1 MKKMVLPCLVI
12 LVLFS
17 IPFTPLEI
25 MPSCS
30 AAGLDFRIIPAGF
43 NAPMEFLTGFPLF
56 AAKEVKVEVLYMNHG
71 PLQSSLEQIKNIFS
85 QYGSKISV
93 SWYDFESKEG
103 EQFMAKKGI
112 NQHVPLVIWM
122 DGKFTI
128 PVNGKEIKFV
138 GFPTGSGP
146 AAFQGKW
153 TMDDLRMVLNQITNK
168 PR

>member
-1 MKKMVLPCLVI
+1 MKKVILSCLVI

-17 IPFTPLEI
+17 APFTV
-25 MPSCS
+25 
-30 AAGLDFRIIPAGF
+30 
-43 NAPMEFLTGFPLF
+43 F

-71 PLQSSLEQIKNIFS
+71 PLQASLDQIKQVFS
-85 QYGSKISV
+85 KYGSKIEV

-103 EQFMAKKGI
+103 EQFMVKKGVT
-112 NQHVPLVIWM
+112 QHVPLVIWM
-122 DGKFTI
+122 NGKFAI

-153 TMDDLRMVLNQITNK
+153 TMENLRVALSQVANRK
-168 PR
+168 

>member
-1 MKKMVLPCLVI
+1 MKKIILSCFVI

-17 IPFTPLEI
+17 IPFT
-25 MPSCS
+25 
-30 AAGLDFRIIPAGF
+30 
-43 NAPMEFLTGFPLF
+43 LF

-71 PLQSSLEQIKNIFS
+71 PLLPSLEQIKQVFS
-85 QYGSKISV
+85 KYGNKINV

-103 EQFMAKKGI
+103 KQLMAKKGI
-112 NQHVPLVIWM
+112 TQHVPLVIWI
-122 DGKFTI
+122 DGKSTV

-146 AAFQGKW
+146 AFFQGKW
-153 TMDDLRMVLNQITNK
+153 TMEDLRKVLDQMTNK